1 MVGKVIACVECF
13 FPEYVEQARREVKE
27 LVREAYLLADEVYGL
42 EAAAL
47 WAGGYRIPKEMVQ
60 ADVDKFRRVGNSVE
74 AMARAGRKEKG
85 E

>member
-27 LVREAYLLADEVYGL
+27 LVREEYLLADEVYGL

-47 WAGGYRIPKEMVQ
+47 WAGGGLSDTPGDGPSGCR
-60 ADVDKFRRVGNSVE
+60 
-74 AMARAGRKEKG
+74 
-85 E
+85 